1 MKEIRPYVSGLIACG
16 IVLAMATSLSAQNP
30 QQGIAKVV
38 NKKGAARYYLTGDP
52 TPHPLEVGMILKP
65 GTIVQTASGS
75 YVDLVLYN
83 EHATEAATAAGAG
96 GASSS
101 SLVNA
106 NYRPQRKVE
115 QDAVRITESTVLGLS
130 KLTVTQTGADRV
142 TETELDL
149 KAGRIFGTV
158 TKLSASSTYQVKIP
172 NGVAGIRGTIYF
184 ISADGEVSVLSSLAD
199 LMRLVPSGSIVL
211 AYVGPDGNVITQVI
225 GDGQHFDTRTGQ
237 LTPIEDS
244 VRQNMIDWARALEIA
259 PGGKFVEFVVDHT
272 IYYVSPTTGQTGG
285 GGGFTAVALKR

>member
-1 MKEIRPYVSGLIACG
+1 MKEIRPYVSGLIVCG
-16 IVLAMATSLSAQNP
+16 IVLALTTSLSAQNP

-38 NKKGAARYYLTGDP
+38 NKKGAARYYLSGDP

-65 GTIVQTASGS
+65 GTVVQTASGS
-75 YVDLVLYN
+75 YVDLVLNN
-83 EHATEAATAAGAG
+83 EHATEAATSSGG
-96 GASSS
+96 GAPAA
-101 SLVNA
+101 SLMNA
-106 NYRPQRKVE
+106 NNRYQAKVE
-115 QDAVRITESTVLGLS
+115 QDAVRINESTVLGLN

-158 TKLSASSTYQVKIP
+158 KKLTAGSTYQVKIP

-199 LMRLVPSGSIVL
+199 LSRLVPSGSVVL
-211 AYVGPDGNVITQVI
+211 AYVGPDGNVITQVV

-237 LTPIEDS
+237 LTPIDDS
-244 VRQNMIDWARALEIA
+244 VRQNMIDWAQALQVA
-259 PGGKFVEFVVDHT
+259 PAGQFVEFVVDHT
-272 IYYVSPTTGQTGG
+272 IYYLSPITDQGG
-285 GGGFTAVALKR
+285 SFTASAR